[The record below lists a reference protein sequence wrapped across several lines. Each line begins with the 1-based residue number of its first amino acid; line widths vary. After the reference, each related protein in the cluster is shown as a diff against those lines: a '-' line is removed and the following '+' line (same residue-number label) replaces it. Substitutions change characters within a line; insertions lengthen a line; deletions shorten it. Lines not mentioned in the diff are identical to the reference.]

1 MSMGRHLIDVQ
12 GYGLGPHLL
21 SDSAGGKPR
30 SGAGAHQDL
39 ALKVWQIEVGL
50 AAAAAA
56 AVLYTNSGVQ
66 SGVLADIYLL
76 AVAIGPSLGCEG
88 VGKDADFSGEC
99 VHGKSPLWLGC

>member
-1 MSMGRHLIDVQ
+1 MSMGSHLIDVQ
-12 GYGLGPHLL
+12 GHRLDTRFLG
-21 SDSAGGKPR
+21 DGAGGKARP
-30 SGAGAHQDL
+30 GAGADGYL
-39 ALKVWQIEVGL
+39 AAKVRQLEVGL

-76 AVAIGPSLGCEG
+76 AVAIGPSLGREG

-99 VHGKSPLWLGC
+99 VHGKSPLCLDY